1 MSSTV
6 RRPSFYFSR
15 RDAAYGK
22 KGALG
27 HDAGDDDAN
36 DDVSDDKNDKRE
48 EKDDNDKN
56 KTTNSINH
64 NFKTAASLSKL
75 NVKTG
80 SKWVHTLSGADIY
93 GRTLRTYT

>member
-1 MSSTV
+1 M
-6 RRPSFYFSR
+6 
-15 RDAAYGK
+15 
-22 KGALG
+22 
-27 HDAGDDDAN
+27 
-36 DDVSDDKNDKRE
+36 SDDKNDKHE
-48 EKDDNDKN
+48 EDDDKN

-93 GRTLRTYT
+93 TSYGQTLRT